1 MELRP
6 IRTKR
11 DHAAALKEI
20 ERLWDSPE
28 DSREGE
34 ALEVLLLLVQAYEAK
49 HAPMPDPDPIDL
61 LCHVMEARGLA
72 RKDLEPFI
80 GTRARVTEILN
91 RTRPL
96 TLEMIRRLSEGLGL
110 PASLRSASV
119 QGTVRPQSRR
129 ENAPGHG

>member
-6 IRTKR
+6 IRNKR

-28 DSREGE
+28 NSRESE
-34 ALEVLLLLVQAYEAK
+34 TLEVLLLLVQAFEAK
-49 HAPMPDPDPIDL
+49 HTPMSDPDPIDL
-61 LCHVMEARGLA
+61 LNHVMEARGLS

-96 TLEMIRRLSEGLGL
+96 TLEMIRRLAEGLGL
-110 PASLRSASV
+110 PASLLVRRYETRRSA
-119 QGTVRPQSRR
+119 
-129 ENAPGHG
+129 A

>member
-6 IRTKR
+6 IRTRR
-11 DHAAALKEI
+11 DHAAALKAI
-20 ERLWDSPE
+20 ERLWDSPV

-34 ALEVLLLLVQAYEAK
+34 TLEVLLLLVQAYEAK
-49 HAPMPDPDPIDL
+49 HVPMPEPDPIDL
-61 LCHVMEARGLA
+61 LNHVMEARGLS

-96 TLEMIRRLSEGLGL
+96 TLEMIRRLSAGLGL
-110 PASLRSASV
+110 PASLL
-119 QGTVRPQSRR
+119 VRRYATRR
-129 ENAPGHG
+129 TAA